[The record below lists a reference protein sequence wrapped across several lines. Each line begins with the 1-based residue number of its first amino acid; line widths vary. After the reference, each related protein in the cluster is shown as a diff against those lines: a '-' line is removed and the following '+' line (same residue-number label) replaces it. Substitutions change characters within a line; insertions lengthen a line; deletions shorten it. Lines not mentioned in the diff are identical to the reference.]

1 MTSIIPNK
9 NKKEKQRKTKLW
21 PIVFWL
27 MIWQAASVFVGQEI
41 LLASPAAVLK
51 RLFTL
56 VTEPVFWQS
65 LLFSGARIGAG
76 FLLGAAAG
84 IAGAA
89 LAGRFSIAEELLTPL
104 VAAVKAVPVASFVIL
119 ILIWVSSKNL
129 SVVISFLMVFP
140 ILYTNT
146 RNGLRELDTALLEM
160 TDVFQVPRPVR
171 LRWVI
176 LPQLY
181 PYIRTGCSLSLG
193 LCWKAGT
200 AAEVIGIPNRSIG
213 EHLYQAKIYL
223 DTPGLFA
230 WTAAIVYVSF
240 CLEKAVLK
248 GMDLAEKKDA
258 GDEMREDTIEI
269 CHLKKA
275 YGEHVIFS
283 NLTME
288 LKKGAVTCLMAP
300 SGVGKTTLL
309 RILAGLEQA
318 DGGKI
323 GGLEALRKSM
333 VFQEPRLAEELTA
346 AANIQ
351 LAVRRR
357 MFGKEKRSSRHL
369 VEEMEELGLS
379 GCENQAVSELSGGMR
394 QRVAVLRAMRMD
406 ADFLLLDEPFRGLD
420 AGTKKKTMNYIRRK
434 GKEKTMLL
442 VTHDLEEA
450 EAMGDWICTCSR
462 LDGILEIK
470 RNSKSST
477 EI

>member
-9 NKKEKQRKTKLW
+9 NKKEKQRKTKRW

-27 MIWQAASVFVGQEI
+27 MIWQAASVFVGPGDPSGI
-41 LLASPAAVLK
+41 SAAVLK
-51 RLFTL
+51 RLTL
-56 VTEPVFWQS
+56 VTEPFFWQS

-200 AAEVIGIPNRSIG
+200 AAEVIGIPKPIHRRAICIRQKYVS
-213 EHLYQAKIYL
+213 

-230 WTAAIVYVSF
+230 
-240 CLEKAVLK
+240 E
-248 GMDLAEKKDA
+248 
-258 GDEMREDTIEI
+258 
-269 CHLKKA
+269 
-275 YGEHVIFS
+275 
-283 NLTME
+283 
-288 LKKGAVTCLMAP
+288 
-300 SGVGKTTLL
+300 
-309 RILAGLEQA
+309 
-318 DGGKI
+318 
-323 GGLEALRKSM
+323 
-333 VFQEPRLAEELTA
+333 
-346 AANIQ
+346 
-351 LAVRRR
+351 
-357 MFGKEKRSSRHL
+357 
-369 VEEMEELGLS
+369 
-379 GCENQAVSELSGGMR
+379 R
-394 QRVAVLRAMRMD
+394 QRSCTSASVS
-406 ADFLLLDEPFRGLD
+406 
-420 AGTKKKTMNYIRRK
+420 KK
-434 GKEKTMLL
+434 LF
-442 VTHDLEEA
+442 
-450 EAMGDWICTCSR
+450 
-462 LDGILEIK
+462 
-470 RNSKSST
+470 
-477 EI
+477 

>member
-1 MTSIIPNK
+1 MFCVSDPDLGFF
-9 NKKEKQRKTKLW
+9 EEYLGCD
-21 PIVFWL
+21 
-27 MIWQAASVFVGQEI
+27 FVSDGI
-41 LLASPAAVLK
+41 SD
-51 RLFTL
+51 
-56 VTEPVFWQS
+56 PVYKHAERPTGTGHSAFGDDRR
-65 LLFSGARIGAG
+65 FSGSAA
-76 FLLGAAAG
+76 GAAALG
-84 IAGAA
+84 DPA
-89 LAGRFSIAEELLTPL
+89 
-104 VAAVKAVPVASFVIL
+104 AAVPIYPDGMFT
-119 ILIWVSSKNL
+119 
-129 SVVISFLMVFP
+129 FP
-140 ILYTNT
+140 RPLLEG
-146 RNGLRELDTALLEM
+146 RNGSRSNRHSEPIHRRASVSGKNISRHTGTLCLDGSDRVRQLLSRKSC
-160 TDVFQVPRPVR
+160 FKRNGSCR
-171 LRWVI
+171 
-176 LPQLY
+176 
-181 PYIRTGCSLSLG
+181 
-193 LCWKAGT
+193 
-200 AAEVIGIPNRSIG
+200 
-213 EHLYQAKIYL
+213 
-223 DTPGLFA
+223 
-230 WTAAIVYVSF
+230 
-240 CLEKAVLK
+240 
-248 GMDLAEKKDA
+248 KKDA

-300 SGVGKTTLL
+300 SGAGKTTLL

-470 RNSKSST
+470 RNRKSST

>member
-1 MTSIIPNK
+1 
-9 NKKEKQRKTKLW
+9 
-21 PIVFWL
+21 
-27 MIWQAASVFVGQEI
+27 
-41 LLASPAAVLK
+41 
-51 RLFTL
+51 
-56 VTEPVFWQS
+56 
-65 LLFSGARIGAG
+65 
-76 FLLGAAAG
+76 
-84 IAGAA
+84 
-89 LAGRFSIAEELLTPL
+89 
-104 VAAVKAVPVASFVIL
+104 
-119 ILIWVSSKNL
+119 
-129 SVVISFLMVFP
+129 
-140 ILYTNT
+140 
-146 RNGLRELDTALLEM
+146 
-160 TDVFQVPRPVR
+160 
-171 LRWVI
+171 
-176 LPQLY
+176 
-181 PYIRTGCSLSLG
+181 
-193 LCWKAGT
+193 
-200 AAEVIGIPNRSIG
+200 
-213 EHLYQAKIYL
+213 
-223 DTPGLFA
+223 
-230 WTAAIVYVSF
+230 
-240 CLEKAVLK
+240 
-248 GMDLAEKKDA
+248 
-258 GDEMREDTIEI
+258 MREDTIEI

-300 SGVGKTTLL
+300 SGAGKTTLL

-369 VEEMEELGLS
+369 VEEMEELGHS

-470 RNSKSST
+470 RNRKSST

>member
-9 NKKEKQRKTKLW
+9 NKKEKQRKTKRW

-160 TDVFQVPRPVR
+160 TDVFQVPRPLLEGRNGSRSNRHSEPIHRRASVSGKNISRHTGTLCLDGSDRVR
-171 LRWVI
+171 
-176 LPQLY
+176 QL
-181 PYIRTGCSLSLG
+181 LSRKSCFKRNG
-193 LCWKAGT
+193 SC
-200 AAEVIGIPNRSIG
+200 R
-213 EHLYQAKIYL
+213 
-223 DTPGLFA
+223 
-230 WTAAIVYVSF
+230 
-240 CLEKAVLK
+240 
-248 GMDLAEKKDA
+248 KKDA

-351 LAVRRR
+351 LAVKRR
-357 MFGKEKRSSRHL
+357 MFGKEKRSSRYL

-470 RNSKSST
+470 RNRKSST

>member
-9 NKKEKQRKTKLW
+9 DKKEKQRKTKRW

-56 VTEPVFWQS
+56 VTEPFFWQS

-171 LRWVI
+171 LGDPAAAVPIYPDGMFTFPRPLLEGRNGSRSNRHSEPIHRRASVSGKNI
-176 LPQLY
+176 SRHTGTLCLDGSDRVRQL
-181 PYIRTGCSLSLG
+181 LSRKSCFKRNG
-193 LCWKAGT
+193 SCG
-200 AAEVIGIPNRSIG
+200 
-213 EHLYQAKIYL
+213 
-223 DTPGLFA
+223 
-230 WTAAIVYVSF
+230 
-240 CLEKAVLK
+240 
-248 GMDLAEKKDA
+248 KKNA

-300 SGVGKTTLL
+300 SGAGKTTLL

-351 LAVRRR
+351 LSVRHR
-357 MFGKEKRSSRHL
+357 MFGKEKRSFRHL

-434 GKEKTMLL
+434 GKEKTILL

-470 RNSKSST
+470 RNRKSST

>member
-1 MTSIIPNK
+1 
-9 NKKEKQRKTKLW
+9 
-21 PIVFWL
+21 
-27 MIWQAASVFVGQEI
+27 
-41 LLASPAAVLK
+41 
-51 RLFTL
+51 
-56 VTEPVFWQS
+56 
-65 LLFSGARIGAG
+65 
-76 FLLGAAAG
+76 
-84 IAGAA
+84 
-89 LAGRFSIAEELLTPL
+89 
-104 VAAVKAVPVASFVIL
+104 
-119 ILIWVSSKNL
+119 
-129 SVVISFLMVFP
+129 
-140 ILYTNT
+140 
-146 RNGLRELDTALLEM
+146 
-160 TDVFQVPRPVR
+160 
-171 LRWVI
+171 
-176 LPQLY
+176 
-181 PYIRTGCSLSLG
+181 
-193 LCWKAGT
+193 
-200 AAEVIGIPNRSIG
+200 
-213 EHLYQAKIYL
+213 
-223 DTPGLFA
+223 
-230 WTAAIVYVSF
+230 
-240 CLEKAVLK
+240 
-248 GMDLAEKKDA
+248 
-258 GDEMREDTIEI
+258 MREDTIEI

-300 SGVGKTTLL
+300 SGAGKTTLL

-333 VFQEPRLAEELTA
+333 VFQEPRLAEELP
-346 AANIQ
+346 
-351 LAVRRR
+351 
-357 MFGKEKRSSRHL
+357 SSRHL

-470 RNSKSST
+470 RNRKSST